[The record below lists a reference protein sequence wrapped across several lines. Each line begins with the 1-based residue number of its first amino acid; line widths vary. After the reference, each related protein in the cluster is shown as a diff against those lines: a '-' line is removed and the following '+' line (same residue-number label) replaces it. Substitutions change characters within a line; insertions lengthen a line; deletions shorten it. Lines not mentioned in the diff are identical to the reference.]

1 MTERA
6 TTGGM
11 TRREVFRV
19 AGAAGALIMS
29 PSMSWTE
36 TFQDAPDRTAADLDH
51 IMWGARDLDVGVAF
65 VEAKTGVRAVFGG
78 VHPKRGTRNALLS
91 LGKGQYLE
99 ILALDPAQTNAQ
111 DLRARELEHLTAPRI
126 LTWAA
131 ATRDIEALDKKLR
144 GAGFETSGVIAGA
157 REKPDGTVLRWK
169 TLAVGGPGGGVVP
182 FVIEWDPASRHPS
195 VDSPGG
201 CTIRELRLEHPDP
214 AKVNRLLEV
223 MGLRVRA
230 RQGPQAR
237 ITALLATPKGDFE
250 LT

>member
-6 TTGGM
+6 KIGGM
-11 TRREVFRV
+11 TRREALCV

-36 TFQDAPDRTAADLDH
+36 ALQARPDRTAADLDH
-51 IMWGARDLDVGVAF
+51 IMWGARDLDAGIAF
-65 VEAKTGVRAVFGG
+65 LEARTGVRAVFGG

-91 LGKGQYLE
+91 LGKRQYLE

-111 DLRARELEHLTAPRI
+111 DARAKELEHLAAPRI

-131 ATRDIEALDKKLR
+131 ATRDIDALDKKLR
-144 GAGFETSGVIAGA
+144 AAGLETSGVIPGA

-169 TLAVGGPGGGVVP
+169 TLAVGEQDEDVVP

-201 CTIRELRLEHPDP
+201 CTIRELRLEHPDS
-214 AKVNRLLEV
+214 AKINRLLAA

-230 RQGPQAR
+230 RQGPHAR

>member
-1 MTERA
+1 
-6 TTGGM
+6 M
-11 TRREVFRV
+11 TRREAFSI
-19 AGAAGALIMS
+19 AGAAGALILSPFMS
-29 PSMSWTE
+29 STE
-36 TFQDAPDRTAADLDH
+36 TFQDAADRTAADLDH
-51 IMWGARDLDVGVAF
+51 IMWGARDLDAGIAF
-65 VEAKTGVRAVFGG
+65 LEAKTGVRAVLGG

-91 LGKGQYLE
+91 LGKGRYLE

-111 DLRARELEHLTAPRI
+111 DLRARELEHLTSPRI

-131 ATRDIEALDKKLR
+131 ATRDIDTLDKKLR
-144 GAGFETSGVIAGA
+144 AAGLQTSGVVAGA
-157 REKPDGTVLRWK
+157 REKPDGTRLKWK
-169 TLAVGGPGGGVVP
+169 TLAVGQQDEDVVP

-195 VDSPGG
+195 LDSPGG

-214 AKVNRLLEV
+214 AKIDRLLEA

-230 RQGPQAR
+230 RKGAHAR

>member
-1 MTERA
+1 VFSKWKLGSA
-6 TTGGM
+6 
-11 TRREVFRV
+11 REP
-19 AGAAGALIMS
+19 S
-29 PSMSWTE
+29 PS
-36 TFQDAPDRTAADLDH
+36 
-51 IMWGARDLDVGVAF
+51 
-65 VEAKTGVRAVFGG
+65 
-78 VHPKRGTRNALLS
+78 
-91 LGKGQYLE
+91 LE
-99 ILALDPAQTNAQ
+99 PICL
-111 DLRARELEHLTAPRI
+111 
-126 LTWAA
+126 
-131 ATRDIEALDKKLR
+131 
-144 GAGFETSGVIAGA
+144 ETSGVIAGA

-169 TLAVGGPGGGVVP
+169 TLAVGGQGGDVVP

>member
-1 MTERA
+1 
-6 TTGGM
+6 
-11 TRREVFRV
+11 
-19 AGAAGALIMS
+19 
-29 PSMSWTE
+29 
-36 TFQDAPDRTAADLDH
+36 
-51 IMWGARDLDVGVAF
+51 MWGARDLDAGIAF
-65 VEAKTGVRAVFGG
+65 LEAKTGVKAVFGG
-78 VHPKRGTRNALLS
+78 VHTKRGTRNALLS

-99 ILALDPAQTNAQ
+99 ILALDPAQTNVRDQ
-111 DLRARELEHLTAPRI
+111 RVRELECLMAPRI

-144 GAGFETSGVIAGA
+144 SAGLETSGVVAGS

-169 TLAVGGPGGGVVP
+169 TLAAGGPDGDVVP

-195 VDSPGG
+195 VDSPSG
-201 CTIRELRLEHPDP
+201 CTIRELRLEYPDP
-214 AKVNRLLEV
+214 AKINHLLEA